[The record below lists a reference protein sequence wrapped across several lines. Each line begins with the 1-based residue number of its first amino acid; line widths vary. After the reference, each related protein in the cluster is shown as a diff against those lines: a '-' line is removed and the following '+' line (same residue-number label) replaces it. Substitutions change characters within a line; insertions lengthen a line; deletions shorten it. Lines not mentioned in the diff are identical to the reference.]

1 MIQTAGVTAYIA
13 RIKNELTIRVAV
25 LEASH
30 NTLAEDLKE
39 IKEDVKELLRA
50 IAQRSP

>member
-1 MIQTAGVTAYIA
+1 MIQTAGITAYISK
-13 RIKNELTIRVAV
+13 IKNDLTVRVAV

-39 IKEDVKELLRA
+39 IKEDVKEILRN
-50 IAQRSP
+50 SNS